1 MFISLL
7 IPLGVGLLKL
17 ELFSHTLSSYLVFNS
32 KQSVRHNII
41 CWALVYCSLQMGAEV
56 MFMQY
61 ELWVWVC
68 LSSTTL
74 SSFSFWCLLEDV
86 LLVRLTL
93 LICSYGIMSHEK
105 RELRRVM
112 TVMEDVFS
120 LCLFFQGRVYFSREI
135 WLRINHQLF
144 CHLG

>member
-1 MFISLL
+1 MLISLL

-17 ELFSHTLSSYLVFNS
+17 ELFSHTLSSCLVFNS

-105 RELRRVM
+105 RELGRVM

-135 WLRINHQLF
+135 WLRINHRLF